1 MKITVSFMPG
11 RKYKFVLSD
20 GRKIV
25 LRFDGFAAHMRQI
38 WIEPESGSEVNPPPY
53 VSVEP
58 A

>member
-1 MKITVSFMPG
+1 MISFISG
-11 RKYKFVLSD
+11 RNYKFVLSD

-25 LRFDGFAAHMRQI
+25 LRFDGLGAHMRQI
-38 WIEPESGSEVNPPPY
+38 WIEPQSGTLVNLLPPY

>member
-1 MKITVSFMPG
+1 MPG
-11 RKYKFVLSD
+11 RLYKFFLSD

-25 LRFDGFAAHMRQI
+25 LRFDGFGAHLRQI
-38 WIEPESGSEVNPPPY
+38 WIEPGSGSEVNPLPPY